1 MRVTAIRR
9 KVGEPK
15 PPFVER
21 IAGPEQLDDAL
32 RGCDVLVI
40 SAPSIAETDRLIG
53 AERLALLNRGA
64 VVINVARGK
73 IIDEP
78 RLLGLFKADTWAAPC
93 SMCSSMSPSTCRVLC
108 GLYRM

>member
-1 MRVTAIRR
+1 
-9 KVGEPK
+9 
-15 PPFVER
+15 
-21 IAGPEQLDDAL
+21 LDDAL

-73 IIDEP
+73 IIDEAA
-78 RLLGLFKADTWAAPC
+78 LIGALQSGHLGGAV
-93 SMCSSMSPSTCRVLC
+93 SMFRA
-108 GLYRM
+108 